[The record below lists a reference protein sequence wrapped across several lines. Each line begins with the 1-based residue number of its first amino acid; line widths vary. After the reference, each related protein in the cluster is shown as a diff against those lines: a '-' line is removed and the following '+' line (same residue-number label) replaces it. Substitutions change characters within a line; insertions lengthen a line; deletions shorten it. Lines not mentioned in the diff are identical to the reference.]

1 METFVMDMN
10 AWRISP
16 PLVCAAQP
24 RSLRTG
30 GKTIFGPADSGADN
44 R

>member
-16 PLVCAAQP
+16 PWVGLAQP
-24 RSLRTG
+24 RSLRTC
-30 GKTIFGPADSGADN
+30 GKTIFGGDDD

>member
-16 PLVCAAQP
+16 PLGLCAQP
-24 RSLRTG
+24 RSLRTC
-30 GKTIFGPADSGADN
+30 GKTIFGGADD

>member
-16 PLVCAAQP
+16 PLDLLDLC
-24 RSLRTG
+24 
-30 GKTIFGPADSGADN
+30 GPA
-44 R
+44 